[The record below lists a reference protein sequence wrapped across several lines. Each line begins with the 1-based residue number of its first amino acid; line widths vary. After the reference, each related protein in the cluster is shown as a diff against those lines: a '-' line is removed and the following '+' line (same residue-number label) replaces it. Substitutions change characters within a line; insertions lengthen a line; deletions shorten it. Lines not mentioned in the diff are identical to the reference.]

1 MTNVIPQAISDR
13 RDKMGFVTPEEIWLR
28 TDGRKWFE
36 DGVAKTA
43 AMFDGRLLDAKAT
56 TAHVQEMMD
65 GKREFNFMPWR
76 VLCLGVWYEQMG
88 G

>member
-1 MTNVIPQAISDR
+1 
-13 RDKMGFVTPEEIWLR
+13 
-28 TDGRKWFE
+28 
-36 DGVAKTA
+36 
-43 AMFDGRLLDAKAT
+43 MFDGRLLDAKAT